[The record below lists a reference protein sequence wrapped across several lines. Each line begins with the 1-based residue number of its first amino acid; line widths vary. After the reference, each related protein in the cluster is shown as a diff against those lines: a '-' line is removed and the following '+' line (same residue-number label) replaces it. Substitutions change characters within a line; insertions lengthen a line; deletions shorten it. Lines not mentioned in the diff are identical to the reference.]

1 MAFDKNRAICWRDP
15 LQSLKRAIAMSAA
28 YDEVDES
35 PAKQPRAFEFHI
47 YVDDSQD
54 QTRAFEVNES
64 QHAFE
69 ESQVVPKFSD
79 VMEELERDHIDD
91 IAPEEEALE
100 ARPLQAVNFADVLQD
115 LDREPEETL

>member
-1 MAFDKNRAICWRDP
+1 MLHQMREEKLI
-15 LQSLKRAIAMSAA
+15 L
-28 YDEVDES
+28 DES

-69 ESQVVPKFSD
+69 ESQVVP
-79 VMEELERDHIDD
+79 VG
-91 IAPEEEALE
+91 
-100 ARPLQAVNFADVLQD
+100 
-115 LDREPEETL
+115 